1 MPFDQPVARSPVT
14 THSLADASVGSEV
27 RIASVAA
34 GSGLVRRLTE
44 LGLPRG
50 AEVTVVGRMGRRGAM
65 ILSAHGTRLVIGHDM
80 AAAITV
86 SSVVH

>member
-1 MPFDQPVARSPVT
+1 MPLDQTLQRPPAT
-14 THSLADASVGSEV
+14 MSLADAPVGSEL
-27 RIASVAA
+27 RIAAVAP

-50 AEVTVVGRMGRRGAM
+50 AEVTVAGRMGRKGAV
-65 ILSAHGTRLVIGHDM
+65 ILAAHGTRLVIGADM

-86 SSVVH
+86 APIGA

>member
-1 MPFDQPVARSPVT
+1 MPLDHSVQHHVAQ
-14 THSLADASVGSEV
+14 SLADAPVGALL
-27 RIASVAA
+27 RIAGVAA

-50 AEVTVVGRMGRRGAM
+50 AEVTVVGRMGRGGAM
-65 ILSAHGTRLVIGHDM
+65 ILAAHGTRLVIGSDM

-86 SSVVH
+86 SPIGA

>member
-1 MPFDQPVARSPVT
+1 MPFDQPIQRSSVAT
-14 THSLADASVGSEV
+14 QSLADAPVGAEL
-27 RIASVAA
+27 RIASVAP

-50 AEVTVVGRMGRRGAM
+50 AELTVVGRMGRRGAM

-80 AAAITV
+80 ASAITV
-86 SSVVH
+86 SPVV